1 MALARPDGSRIEA
14 AAQAFRAN
22 GWQVFVSADLSEAR
36 AHLVD
41 LIPPQARVVVRPGPA
56 WQRLALDDHLTE
68 HASVSYFGGSWAGHD
83 SSTDRARILAADVGV
98 TGATAL
104 VMETATAL
112 LAADDAWGQLVSG
125 LPFTHVVVAPAFKLV
140 DTLPE
145 GLALVRRY
153 SELALSKPLARYVAG
168 ISGPSRTGDIEMIIV
183 QGMHGPGR
191 VHLLLLDVEPGAE
204 MLGGYRRSYCWRERE
219 PRCTGVTSGRWWLDR
234 RGVRRDKRD
243 LLSYAYDATGER
255 YLPDLWSSRR
265 TTQVADCVRLAAE
278 AGMPVVPR
286 GAGGQ
291 PLRGGTAHRGRHCV
305 LNLVR
310 MNRGEAIDPEARHC
324 SGRGPASST
333 RLCSGRPLL
342 RALLRAGSLQHE
354 GRPPSAAAWPRT
366 PEARCAKFGVTIN
379 THWVSRWCC
388 RTGRVIELGGETG
401 DAPGWTFW
409 AWWWV
414 GGDPG
419 RHHRVGLTSH
429 AATAGLPHH
438 SSGSLTNC
446 PRPWRPSPPSWP
458 RVFCR
463 PLSRSWIA
471 TR

>member
-1 MALARPDGSRIEA
+1 MKDLIVVKYGEISLKGLNRPVFEAQLIRNLRFALRDTHAVVNREHGRLFVEAERAEAVLPLVARTFGVVGASPAKAVPLELPAICTASRAVLA
-14 AAQAFRAN
+14 AALLTTLAYLQWVERKVIAHIQLRLGPSRVGPF
-22 GWQVFVSADLSEAR
+22 GLFQPLADVIKLLTKE
-36 AHLVD
+36 D

-204 MLGGYRRSYCWRERE
+204 MLGGYPAE
-219 PRCTGVTSGRWWLDR
+219 
-234 RGVRRDKRD
+234 
-243 LLSYAYDATGER
+243 LL
-255 YLPDLWSSRR
+255 
-265 TTQVADCVRLAAE
+265 LA
-278 AGMPVVPR
+278 
-286 GAGGQ
+286 
-291 PLRGGTAHRGRHCV
+291 
-305 LNLVR
+305 
-310 MNRGEAIDPEARHC
+310 
-324 SGRGPASST
+324 
-333 RLCSGRPLL
+333 
-342 RALLRAGSLQHE
+342 
-354 GRPPSAAAWPRT
+354 
-366 PEARCAKFGVTIN
+366 
-379 THWVSRWCC
+379 
-388 RTGRVIELGGETG
+388 
-401 DAPGWTFW
+401 
-409 AWWWV
+409 
-414 GGDPG
+414 
-419 RHHRVGLTSH
+419 
-429 AATAGLPHH
+429 
-438 SSGSLTNC
+438 
-446 PRPWRPSPPSWP
+446 
-458 RVFCR
+458 
-463 PLSRSWIA
+463 
-471 TR
+471 